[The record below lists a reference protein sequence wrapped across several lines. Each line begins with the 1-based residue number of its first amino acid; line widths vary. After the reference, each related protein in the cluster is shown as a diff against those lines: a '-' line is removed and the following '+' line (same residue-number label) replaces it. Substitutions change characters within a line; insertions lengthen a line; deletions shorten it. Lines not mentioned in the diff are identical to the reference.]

1 MIIGLIAFLSSFLLP
16 LAWMAVTSSSYV
28 RTLNHNSERH
38 ANERVEQQGLG
49 AVVTTLPVAQAN
61 EQKLAA

>member
-1 MIIGLIAFLSSFLLP
+1 MLIGMIAFLASFLLP
-16 LAWMAVTSSSYV
+16 LAWMALTSASYV
-28 RTLNHNSERH
+28 RTLEHNSERH

-49 AVVTTLPVAQAN
+49 AIVTTLPVSQDS